1 MFYLYLINFMLP
13 HLSFITT
20 LRHLREG
27 IFVMHSYLQITSDIF
42 HGFHYTKFIKIFVSS
57 ALLGHVQ

>member
-1 MFYLYLINFMLP
+1 MFYLYLINFVLS

-20 LRHLREG
+20 LRHLRES

-42 HGFHYTKFIKIFVSS
+42 HGFYYGKFIKIFVSS